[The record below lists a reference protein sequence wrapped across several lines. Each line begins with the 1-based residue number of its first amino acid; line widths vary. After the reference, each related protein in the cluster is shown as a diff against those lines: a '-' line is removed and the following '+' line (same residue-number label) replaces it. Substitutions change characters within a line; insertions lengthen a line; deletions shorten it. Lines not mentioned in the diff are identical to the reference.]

1 MTKIPP
7 DILQP
12 TLWNLRQRTRGRE
25 ARSALA
31 VLASSP
37 HDLATPLLMP
47 TSALL
52 AVSHSVGLVPG
63 DTTIELSNGTSLSMP
78 TLAADVVYKGI
89 WAEQGQE
96 VSVTGSPTGVLSPVI
111 GTLRVAQDVK
121 SASSLGLASER
132 QPADQTAD
140 HGPEDPERGR
150 RRTHCASLFAASLR
164 SAATGWCLVPDL
176 IVLAAPPEP

>member
-63 DTTIELSNGTSLSMP
+63 DTTIELSNGTSLLIP

-96 VSVTGSPTGVLSPVI
+96 VSVTGSPTGVLSLRYVDSLNGVLSPVI
-111 GTLRVAQDVK
+111 GTLTVA
-121 SASSLGLASER
+121 
-132 QPADQTAD
+132 
-140 HGPEDPERGR
+140 
-150 RRTHCASLFAASLR
+150 
-164 SAATGWCLVPDL
+164 
-176 IVLAAPPEP
+176 